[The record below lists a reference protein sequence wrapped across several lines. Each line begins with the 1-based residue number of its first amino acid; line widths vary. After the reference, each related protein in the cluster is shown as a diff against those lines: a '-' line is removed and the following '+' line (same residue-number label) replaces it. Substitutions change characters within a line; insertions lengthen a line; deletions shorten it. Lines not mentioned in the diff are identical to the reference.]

1 MQLKNVFDLYDM
13 EIHQKISM
21 PNHQKLKTMGKRNI
35 DQKLRLRNFDAR
47 HGRIETG
54 AVVKNRKGLS
64 GERGAVSTRERDS
77 LHDLRLLSSDQ
88 CSNGDRCS
96 FHHEAQDRAQ
106 KTRTHCRHAFRAKRI
121 TRSKCVEEK
130 KYPRQK

>member
-1 MQLKNVFDLYDM
+1 MK
-13 EIHQKISM
+13 IHQMISI
-21 PNHQKLKTMGKRNI
+21 PYNQKLKTMGKRNI

-64 GERGAVSTRERDS
+64 GVEGGKGIGDKWKEKG
-77 LHDLRLLSSDQ
+77 Q
-88 CSNGDRCS
+88 CSQGDRCS
-96 FHHEAQDRAQ
+96 FHHESNDRSKNPEPKA
-106 KTRTHCRHAFRAKRI
+106 ANV